1 MGRKATVFVY
11 NCHKMVHFF
20 FQLEWET
27 ILFRKLISVIV
38 TVPFKGHINQPL
50 SKKELMKGVGQQRT
64 IILNIYFNIY
74 IYTL

>member
-1 MGRKATVFVY
+1 MCITVTKWFI
-11 NCHKMVHFF
+11 F

-38 TVPFKGHINQPL
+38 TVPFKGRINQPL
-50 SKKELMKGVGQQRT
+50 SKKELMKGVEQQRT

-74 IYTL
+74 IYIIINYRFLN